1 MFCNSMGRNCML
13 YLVIILP
20 PSRTKI
26 GYLVTSFWYCT
37 KLCHKR
43 RLKINKSEKKKKKKK
58 KRSLQV
64 CLFLIKNEVYYFEFD
79 ILPAVLRK

>member
-1 MFCNSMGRNCML
+1 MLCNSMGRNCML

-26 GYLVTSFWYCT
+26 GYLVTSFWHCT

-43 RLKINKSEKKKKKKK
+43 RLKINKSEKKEKGK

>member
-1 MFCNSMGRNCML
+1 MFFNSMGRNCML

-26 GYLVTSFWYCT
+26 GYFVTPFWYCT

-43 RLKINKSEKKKKKKK
+43 RLKINKSKK
-58 KRSLQV
+58 KRKRKKKSLHV